1 MREWWTKLRR
11 TLTGRRAIAEDLTEE
26 IESNLALET
35 EDNIAKGMRPDE
47 AHNAARRH
55 FGNETLTR
63 ERAQDAWSFASLET
77 FLQDIRYGLRAIRK
91 SPAYSLIV
99 ILTLA
104 LGIGANTAIFSVVNS
119 VLLKP
124 LPYPNAERLVWLG
137 ESHAKAEG
145 ISITW
150 GNFRAWQKYNRSF
163 EDMAAFQ
170 MDHFT
175 LTGRQEPLFTRAGE
189 VTSGFF
195 GLVGTKPL
203 LGRIFTDEEDDTDSG
218 GKRDCSALRQE
229 LF

>member
-1 MREWWTKLRR
+1 MP
-11 TLTGRRAIAEDLTEE
+11 
-26 IESNLALET
+26 
-35 EDNIAKGMRPDE
+35 PDE
-47 AHNAARRH
+47 ARNAARRH
-55 FGNETLTR
+55 FGNATLTR

-145 ISITW
+145 ISVTW
-150 GNFRAWQKYNRSF
+150 GNFRSWEKYNHSF
-163 EDMAAFQ
+163 EDMAAFV

-175 LTGRQEPLFTRAGE
+175 LTGRQEPLFTRAGL
-189 VTSGFF
+189 VTAGFF
-195 GLVGTKPL
+195 
-203 LGRIFTDEEDDTDSG
+203 RM
-218 GKRDCSALRQE
+218 
-229 LF
+229 